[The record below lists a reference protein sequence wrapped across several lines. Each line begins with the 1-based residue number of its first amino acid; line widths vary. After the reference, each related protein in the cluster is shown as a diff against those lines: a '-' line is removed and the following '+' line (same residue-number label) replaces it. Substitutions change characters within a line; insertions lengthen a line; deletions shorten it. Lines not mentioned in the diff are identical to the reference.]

1 MAGDSDM
8 AALRDLVGEI
18 VKEIAGTASHKT
30 LPGHLGRIGLPAPS
44 GEGSKAELAAASL
57 RTVPDMRLPGVAERI
72 VDTYER
78 LNTAR
83 RTTLQ
88 DLWWAVED
96 HPPIS
101 KRARREVSRALDL
114 EDFREHYG
122 RFRAL
127 LGRLFVL
134 DTDPFPWDG
143 RDRGLGAE
151 IDRHVGSFPDWSAE
165 HLFEQLGAFDASDR
179 RFALLLEG
187 LASADTIPDEA
198 KQRSVVEDLNP
209 LLKADGLELR
219 ETGAVDGYPVF
230 QVVAIRSRSRRPKN
244 LYFAAL
250 RKPDIRITDTID
262 NEIEILSDADDV
274 LHYDRPIDVGGLRWG
289 ALQTWWKE
297 TYHVTDDV
305 TAKWQLHRRMES
317 SLPKNSPY
325 QHRFFKIYYNLFR
338 AAGPDLPALVPEV
351 VLHWDPKTIRARG
364 VHALLNHRMDFLIF
378 LPHDRRIVL
387 EVDGMQHYAIE
398 NPAQPLRYAA
408 DPATYAKTM
417 RGSRA
422 LALNGYEVHRFGG
435 HELRDDD
442 TARETIRG
450 FFDLLFRDSG
460 VAVPAAPSD

>member
-1 MAGDSDM
+1 MAGDSEIV
-8 AALRDLVGEI
+8 ALRDMVGEI
-18 VKEIAGTASHKT
+18 VKEIAGPASHKT
-30 LPGHLGRIGLPAPS
+30 LAAHLGRIGLPAPS

-57 RTVPDMRLPGVAERI
+57 RAVPDMSLPAVAHRI
-72 VDTYER
+72 VETYER
-78 LNTAR
+78 LTAVR
-83 RTTLQ
+83 RTTLE
-88 DLWWAVED
+88 DLWWAVEN

-101 KRARREVSRALDL
+101 KRARRELSRRLDL

-122 RFRAL
+122 RLRVL
-127 LGRLFVL
+127 LDRLFML
-134 DTDPFPWDG
+134 DIDPFPFDG
-143 RDRGLGAE
+143 RSRGLGAE

-165 HLFEQLGAFDASDR
+165 NLLEQLGAFDASDR

-187 LASADTIPDEA
+187 LASADTLPDEA
-198 KQRSVVEDLNP
+198 KQRSVVEAFNP
-209 LLKADGLELR
+209 LLKSDGLELR
-219 ETGAVDGYPVF
+219 ETGRADGYPVF

-262 NEIEILSDADDV
+262 NEIEILSDAEDV
-274 LHYDRPIDVGGLRWG
+274 LHYDRPIDAAGLRWG

-297 TYHVTDDV
+297 TYHVADDAA
-305 TAKWQLHRRMES
+305 AKWQLHRRMES
-317 SLPKNSPY
+317 SLPKNSPP
-325 QHRFFKIYYNLFR
+325 QHRLFKIYYNVYR
-338 AAGPDLPALVPEV
+338 TAGADLPALIPEV

-364 VHALLNHRMDFLIF
+364 ARALLNHRMDFLVF

-387 EVDGMQHYAIE
+387 EVDGMQHYAVE
-398 NPAQPLRYAA
+398 TNAKPLRYVA

-422 LALNGYEVHRFGG
+422 LALNGYEVHRFGT

-460 VAVPAAPSD
+460 IAVTAAPSD

>member
-1 MAGDSDM
+1 MAGDPDM
-8 AALRDLVGEI
+8 AELRDLVGEI

-30 LPGHLGRIGLPAPS
+30 LAGHLGRIGLPAPS
-44 GEGSKAELAAASL
+44 GEGSKAELASSSL
-57 RTVPDMRLPGVAERI
+57 RAVPDMRLPAVAERI
-72 VDTYER
+72 VDTFE
-78 LNTAR
+78 LLTAAR
-83 RTTLQ
+83 RTALQ
-88 DLWWAVED
+88 DLWWAVEN

-101 KRARREVSRALDL
+101 KRARRELSRVLDL
-114 EDFREHYG
+114 EDFREHYV

-127 LGRLFVL
+127 LDRLFVL
-134 DTDPFPWDG
+134 DNDPFPWDG
-143 RDRGLGAE
+143 HNRGLGAD

-187 LASADTIPDEA
+187 LASADTIPDES
-198 KQRSVVEDLNP
+198 KQRSVIEDLNP
-209 LLKADGLELR
+209 LLKPDGLELR
-219 ETGAVDGYPVF
+219 ETGADDGYPVF
-230 QVVAIRSRSRRPKN
+230 RLIAIRSRSRRPKN

-262 NEIEILSDADDV
+262 NEIEILSNADDV
-274 LHYDRPIDVGGLRWG
+274 LHYDRPINVGGLRWG
-289 ALQTWWKE
+289 ALQTWWME
-297 TYHVTDDV
+297 TYQVTDDV
-305 TAKWQLHRRMES
+305 AAKWQLHRRMES
-317 SLPKNSPY
+317 SLPNNSPY
-325 QHRFFKIYYNLFR
+325 QYRFFKTYYNLFR
-338 AAGPDLPALVPEV
+338 AAGPDLPVLIPEV

-398 NPAQPLRYAA
+398 TAAQPLRYVA

-422 LALNGYEVHRFGG
+422 LALNGYEVHRFGT
-435 HELRDDD
+435 HELRDDPA
-442 TARETIRG
+442 ARETMRT

-460 VAVPAAPSD
+460 VTIKASPE